1 VTIDIVLGVGF
12 AAAALVGAA
21 VLREVRALRGAAAEL
36 AAAERRDR
44 AFALGRLESALGELR
59 AQLLEARGRRVDDR
73 PTLRMDPASRAAPAD
88 LPDDEPEE
96 EEATKVAPRPAGNGL
111 RLRGQPSA
119 PGMDRSLPDPGCV
132 ERRTL
137 LPPPSAKAR

>member
-1 VTIDIVLGVGF
+1 MTIDIVLGVGF

-21 VLREVRALRGAAAEL
+21 VLREVRALRGVAAEL
-36 AAAERRDR
+36 VAAERRDR

-59 AQLLEARGRRVDDR
+59 AQLLEARGRPVDDR
-73 PTLRMDPASRAAPAD
+73 PTLRMDPASRAAPVD
-88 LPDDEPEE
+88 LPDDEQD
-96 EEATKVAPRPAGNGL
+96 EEATKVAPRPAANGL

-119 PGMDRSLPDPGCV
+119 PGMERSPPDPGCV